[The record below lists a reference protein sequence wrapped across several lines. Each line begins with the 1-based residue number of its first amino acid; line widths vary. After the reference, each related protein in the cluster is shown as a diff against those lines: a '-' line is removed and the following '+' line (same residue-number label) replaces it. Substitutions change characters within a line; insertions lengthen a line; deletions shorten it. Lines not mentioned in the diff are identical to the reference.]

1 MNLNDSPFDAAD
13 LSEEMLLKMIGQM
26 LQLTDPIPQDAV
38 QTAELFGDLHNL
50 DAELANLTFDSYADA
65 AAVVVRAGADGRRV
79 IVCESAEIRIDVEL
93 IDDGDV
99 AIGQIDPGQGAVVVA
114 EGLNGQLT
122 TTCDQRGRF
131 QMSLPAGI
139 VRFCVR
145 HGDASVV
152 TPWISRR
159 APQADER

>member
-1 MNLNDSPFDAAD
+1 MNPNNSPI
-13 LSEEMLLKMIGQM
+13 EPTEMPDETLLKLIGQM
-26 LQLTDPIPQDAV
+26 VQCVDPIPPDAV
-38 QTAELFGDLHNL
+38 RTAELFGDLHDL
-50 DAELANLTFDSYADA
+50 DAELANLTFDSYAEA

-79 IVCESAEIRIDVEL
+79 IVCESVGIRIDVEL

-99 AIGQIDPGQGAVVVA
+99 AIGQIDPGAGAEVVA
-114 EGLNGQLT
+114 EGLNSRRT

-139 VRFCVR
+139 VRFGVR
-145 HGDASVV
+145 YGAASVV